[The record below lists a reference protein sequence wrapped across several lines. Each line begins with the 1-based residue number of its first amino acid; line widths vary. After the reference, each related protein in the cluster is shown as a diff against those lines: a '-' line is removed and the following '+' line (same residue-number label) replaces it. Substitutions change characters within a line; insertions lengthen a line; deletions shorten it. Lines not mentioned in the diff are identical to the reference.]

1 MPTLYVTK
9 QNTVLRKTGGRLRLC
24 TKPSWKDYH
33 PWVRKKDVLM
43 EWPCADLTQ
52 VMIYGNVQITTQA
65 MHQLLNHG
73 IETAIFTKH
82 GKLLGQLTP
91 PSGRNILLR
100 EKQFIKARNPDFC
113 LKLSKTIV
121 TAKIKS
127 SYKNLYNYQKNHPDR
142 FSREDISKIKNFEIK
157 SAQAKNIDQLRGY
170 EGSASRIYFNLL
182 GKMLLGQFKFNKRSR
197 RPPKDEP
204 NAVLSF
210 GYTIVGSELQAL
222 LDGTGFD
229 PYMGFYHQLDYGR
242 PSLALDLLE
251 IFRHILIDRLMIKMF
266 NLGVLNSDDFEPVH
280 GGGIY
285 LSTTGQR
292 KFFKNYEKLTGDY
305 TGDAETVD
313 VERKYRHIFQE
324 CVNSLR
330 KAIIDDCDFVIPDI
344 LEIERNF

>member
-1 MPTLYVTK
+1 MPTLYVTR
-9 QNTVLRKTGGRLRLC
+9 QNTVLRKTGNRLRLC
-24 TKPSWKDYH
+24 SKPSGKDYH
-33 PWVRKKDVLM
+33 PWVRKKEIIM

-91 PSGRNILLR
+91 PSGKNILLR
-100 EKQFIKARNPDFC
+100 EKQFIKARDVDFC

-121 TAKIKS
+121 IAKIKS
-127 SYKNLYNYQKNHPDR
+127 SYENLYNYQKNHPDR
-142 FSREDISKIKNFEIK
+142 FSRAEIAKIKSFEIK
-157 SAQAKNIDQLRGY
+157 AAQAHSIDQLRGY
-170 EGSASRIYFNLL
+170 EGSASRIYFKLL
-182 GKMLLGQFKFNKRSR
+182 GKMLLGQFQFKNRSR

-210 GYTIVGSELQAL
+210 GYTIVGSEIQAL

-229 PYMGFYHQLDYGR
+229 PYMGFYHKLDYGR

-251 IFRHILIDRLMIKMF
+251 IFRHIFIDRLMIKMF
-266 NLGVLNSDDFEPVH
+266 NLKIFNNNDFEPVQ
-280 GGGIY
+280 GGGVY
-285 LSTTGQR
+285 LSASGQK
-292 KFFKNYEKLTGDY
+292 KFFRSYEKITGEY
-305 TGDAETVD
+305 WGDAEAG
-313 VERKYRHIFQE
+313 ENSRGYRYYFQE

-330 KAIIDDCDFVIPDI
+330 KAIITDCEFVVPDI
-344 LEIERNF
+344 SKIEERF